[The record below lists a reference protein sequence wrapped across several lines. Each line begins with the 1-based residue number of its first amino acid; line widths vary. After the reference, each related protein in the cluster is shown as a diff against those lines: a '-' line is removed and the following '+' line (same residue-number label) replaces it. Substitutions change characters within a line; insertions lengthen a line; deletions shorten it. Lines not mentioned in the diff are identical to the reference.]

1 MFDVNKIRKDFP
13 VLKQTMQGHP
23 LIYLDSAATSLK
35 PRVVINA
42 VEQYYENYSVN
53 AGRGEYDLTHAVDQK
68 VIETRKAVAKLI
80 NAHPEE
86 IVFTS
91 GASMSINLVA
101 FGYGMKYLKKG
112 DEILLTQA
120 EHASNVLPWFKVA
133 EITGAIINY
142 IPLDEKGRLTPENL
156 EKVISKKTKVVS
168 VAHVTNVLGYIVDIK
183 AIAKITHKYGAILVC
198 DGAQS
203 VPHLPTDVQDLDVDF
218 LAFSGHKLLGP
229 TGIGVLYGKYD
240 LLKIT
245 DPLMTGGGQTSKFD
259 MCGDVA
265 FLAPPMKFE
274 AGTQNLAGIFGL
286 KAAVD
291 YLMEIGLDTID
302 EYERELK
309 KYAIKKLSALP
320 NIKIYNADSETG
332 IITFNIKGVPSQDA
346 ASFFNSY
353 GIAIRSGQHCANV
366 LIDYLG
372 EVATCRASLYFY
384 NTYEEIDKFVEV
396 ASHGEDYLDAYFK

>member
-35 PRVVINA
+35 PRVVIDA

-133 EITGAIINY
+133 ENTGAIINY
-142 IPLDEKGRLTPENL
+142 IPLDKKGRLTAENL

-183 AIAKITHKYGAILVC
+183 EIAKITHKYGAILVC

-265 FLAPPMKFE
+265 FLVPPMKFE
-274 AGTQNLAGIFGL
+274 AGTQNIAGIFGL